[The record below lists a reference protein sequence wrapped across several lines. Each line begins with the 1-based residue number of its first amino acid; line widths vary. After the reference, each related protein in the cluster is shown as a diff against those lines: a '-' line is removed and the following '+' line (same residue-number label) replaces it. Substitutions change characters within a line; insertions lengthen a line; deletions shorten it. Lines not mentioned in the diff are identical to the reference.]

1 MVDVVEQGYNL
12 SSFINKGFYTILI
25 IMSFDIITGLL
36 KAFAEK
42 NINSS
47 MNREVLIRK
56 LGILIG
62 FMFVTFVDEYFK
74 MDGTIVAIGVITIIS
89 FEGLSVI
96 ENLSKIGVPLE
107 FLTKYF
113 DNEKVNKKVQ
123 DDERKGA

>member
-1 MVDVVEQGYNL
+1 MVEVVEQGYNL

-36 KAFAEK
+36 KAFAEN

-47 MNREVLIRK
+47 MNREGLIRK